1 MNRTNQL
8 TSLIEDALYFAEQS
22 HHDYCTPEH
31 LLHVSIQQPAVS
43 MLLEKSGADLEKI
56 KAELKTFFTEQMIAT
71 EEAWCRKLSF
81 QMGALLAGA
90 EFNAAAS
97 GRTSVGID
105 DVLVQ
110 MMDLSDS
117 WCAYILQNSGVK
129 KIRLME
135 TITTIRRN
143 STLEKE
149 ADLSDDELL
158 KGLDDFDF
166 MSDLIPDDMLSED
179 TSIPALEKYAVN
191 LTQKAKDGELD
202 PLIGREEELDR
213 TMQVL
218 CRRKK
223 NNPLHVGDPGVGK
236 TAITEGLAQK
246 IVEGSV
252 PELLKDS
259 EIFALNMGALIA
271 GTQYRG
277 DFEARLKRVTDELLE
292 KKNAILFI
300 DEIHTIIGAGTGT
313 SGTLDAANILKPVL
327 TSGKVRC
334 IGSTTFEEYT
344 KYFEKDRALS
354 RRFQKIDILEPGRED
369 TLKILTRLKKHYEE
383 FHKARYTDEAIESA
397 IDLSIQ
403 HLAER
408 KLPDKAIDIIDEAGA
423 WCRLHAENKDEEI
436 TIDVPVI
443 RKITSRMAGIP
454 LEEVT
459 QSEVEKLKGLEENL
473 KKKIF
478 GQDKAVKAVSL
489 AVKKSRAGFRN
500 IEKPEAVFLFVGP
513 TGVGKTE
520 LTKIL
525 AQTLGEKLL
534 RYDMSEYQEAYTVS
548 RLIGSAPGYVGYE
561 NGGVLT
567 EEVRKAHHAVILF
580 DEIEKAH
587 PSIFNLLLQVMDYGT
602 LTDSQGRKA
611 DFRNSII
618 IMTSNAGASELSA
631 GKIGFS
637 GKTENFNE
645 ASATLKEAV
654 NRTFTPEFRNRLDAV
669 ITFGNLPRNIV
680 LDIAKK
686 EVSLVKERLL
696 AKKVIL
702 EAEDAVIEKI
712 ADEGYSPEFGA
723 RNISRT
729 VEEKIFLPLVDEVL
743 FGKLSAGGK
752 VKAVL
757 KEGKI
762 EFIFN

>member
-1 MNRTNQL
+1 MTKTKQLDSLLQDSFFLANQCNH
-8 TSLIEDALYFAEQS
+8 EF
-22 HHDYCTPEH
+22 CTPEH
-31 LLHVSIQQPAVS
+31 LLQVSIRQYSVARI
-43 MLLEKSGADLEKI
+43 LEKAGANIEKI
-56 KAELKTFFTEQMIAT
+56 NTGLNTFFQNQVPIVKEGQAMSSTQFNKLLDDA
-71 EEAWCRKLSF
+71 EA
-81 QMGALLAGA
+81 
-90 EFNAAAS
+90 NAAGS
-97 GRTSVGID
+97 GKPFFGID
-105 DVLVQ
+105 DILVQ
-110 MMDLSDS
+110 MFDLKDS
-117 WCAYILQNSGVK
+117 WCAYILQESGASK
-129 KIRLME
+129 LRLME
-135 TITTIRRN
+135 TITEIRREMTKEKGF
-143 STLEKE
+143 SLLEDDTDS
-149 ADLSDDELL
+149 DLPDFFFDDDDDDDEFSA
-158 KGLDDFDF
+158 G
-166 MSDLIPDDMLSED
+166 SV
-179 TSIPALEKYAVN
+179 PALEKYATN
-191 LTQKAKDGELD
+191 LTQKARRGELD

-246 IVEGSV
+246 ILDGDV
-252 PELLKDS
+252 PELLKDC
-259 EIFALNMGALIA
+259 EIFSIDMGSLVA
-271 GTQYRG
+271 GTEYRG
-277 DFEARLKRVTDELLE
+277 EFEKRLKQIIYELLA
-292 KKNAILFI
+292 KKKAILFI
-300 DEIHTIIGAGTGT
+300 DEIHTLVGAGAVSTGN
-313 SGTLDAANILKPVL
+313 LDAANILKPIL

-354 RRFQKIDILEPGRED
+354 RRFQKIDILEPGKED
-369 TLKILTRLKKHYEE
+369 TLKILQKLQKHYED
-383 FHKARYTDEAIESA
+383 FHKAHYTDDALTTA
-397 IDLSIQ
+397 IDLSVQ
-403 HLAER
+403 YLPER

-423 WCRLHAENKDEEI
+423 WCRLHCEKKDETV

-459 QSEVEKLKGLEENL
+459 QSEVEKLKELEGTIQ
-473 KKKIF
+473 KKIF
-478 GQDKAVKAVSL
+478 GQDEAVKAVCL

-500 IEKPEAVFLFVGP
+500 PDKPEAAFLFVGP

-637 GKTENFNE
+637 GKTENSNE

-654 NRTFTPEFRNRLDAV
+654 KRTFTPEFRNRLDAV
-669 ITFGNLPRNIV
+669 ITFENLPRNIV

-712 ADEGYSPEFGA
+712 ADWGYSPEFGA

-729 VEEKIFLPLVDEVL
+729 VEEKISLPLVDEVL
-743 FGKLSAGGK
+743 FGKLSSGGK
-752 VKAVL
+752 VKAL
-757 KEGKI
+757 RKGDEI
-762 EFIFN
+762 EFVY